1 MIEFR
6 MRQLTKFYLMH
17 KMKNFSWLLA
27 AVLFLASGC
36 KQEKE
41 AKNIFDG
48 VLFTENIRST
58 DPRTPEEELAGF
70 EVPPGFEIQLFASEP
85 NIDKPINMNFDAQG
99 RMWVTQSF
107 EYPFPSPAGKKSTD
121 RITILED
128 TDGDGK
134 ADRFTEV
141 SDTLNIPVGVLPMA
155 DGVIAFSVPKIYR
168 FTDTNGDGKPESKK
182 PLLGPFGFQDTHGM
196 VSNFVRGYD
205 GWVHACHGFTNLS
218 VVAGADGDSIRMESG
233 NTFRFRP
240 DGSRVE
246 QVTYGQ
252 VNPFGLVYDEYG
264 YIYSTDSHSSPL
276 YQLIRGGDYPHFG
289 KPEIMAFGPDMKPLE
304 DEATALCG
312 ITYYAD
318 VKFPEAFRKN
328 FFIGDAFKSR
338 VHRYT
343 WEFKGSSP
351 VGKSEEDFVKSADPW
366 FRPVNVKMG
375 PDGAIYVAD
384 FYNAIIG
391 HYEVPLGHPKRDKQ
405 RGRIWRITY
414 KGDHN
419 EKKDLAKASV
429 NELIEALKLDNM
441 VARMNAADQIA
452 DRIGPAA
459 VPSLKSLIADKNVSS
474 QQYVHAL
481 WLLFRLN
488 ELNDDLLKASL
499 ANSNALIRLHT
510 LRILDEEKRDA
521 TYYALIANSLKDTDP
536 HVQRAAVELLTEYK
550 DVATVEA
557 VLSVLH
563 TAPTYDTH
571 LIYTSRL
578 ALRNLLRDN
587 DLMKQVAGKS
597 WNEEQAGFIAGT
609 LVDVNSAE
617 AAGFLATYLNQ
628 YSMPANKVRLAYQQV
643 ARYTPKGKL
652 NDLIAEAQN
661 RKDLDV
667 EVQAS
672 MFRGIQDGLVQ
683 RGEDTGNRLNAWG
696 TQIAEK
702 LLKKYPGRSTM
713 GGIVNQQ
720 QFAIQLAGD
729 YKVKSVASILKNLVQ
744 PEVKTDSVGDADV
757 KTQALRALLKIAP
770 EQSIVIAGN
779 IVRDSTLDIDYR
791 KRAAAA
797 LGDMPGPAVNKVLAG
812 IKNTPADLE
821 VSIVTA
827 LAGSSE
833 GKDIIFDQLQ
843 KGQLRTR
850 TLTDPRVE
858 ERMVLNISNNQQQ
871 KFESLIANIDP
882 ISDERQA
889 LIEKRLA
896 AFKLAK
902 STTIQ
907 VDSGAQVF
915 GKNCGI
921 CHRRL
926 VDSGIGPQ
934 LHGIGKRGAE
944 ALAEKIL
951 DPNRNISEAFRN
963 YTIKLKDGKV
973 LNGLFRREQ
982 GEVIVFGDLTGKEF
996 SVLKKDIAEQKASRY
1011 TIMPDHFGTTL
1022 SQKEFNVLLT
1032 YLLNW

>member
-1 MIEFR
+1 MFQIK
-6 MRQLTKFYLMH
+6 KFSKLM
-17 KMKNFSWLLA
+17 
-27 AVLFLASGC
+27 AVLFLAFGC
-36 KQEKE
+36 GQQKKTE
-41 AKNIFDG
+41 NVFDSE
-48 VLFTENIRST
+48 LFTENIRST

-85 NIDKPINMNFDAQG
+85 NIDKPINMTFDAQG

-107 EYPFPSPAGKKSTD
+107 EYPFPSQAGKKSTD
-121 RITILED
+121 RLTILED

-141 SDTLNIPVGVLPMA
+141 SDTLNIPVGVLPMV
-155 DGVIAFSVPKIYR
+155 DGVIAFSVPKVYR
-168 FTDTNGDGKPESKK
+168 FADVNGDGKPESAKA
-182 PLLGPFGFQDTHGM
+182 LLGPFGFQDTHGM

-218 VVAGADGDSIRMESG
+218 EVAGADGDSIKMISG

-240 DGSRVE
+240 DGSRIE

-276 YQLIRGGDYPHFG
+276 YQLIRGGDYPHFA
-289 KPEIMAFGPDMKPLE
+289 KPEIMAFGPDMKSLG

-318 VKFPEAFRKN
+318 VKFPEAFRQN

-338 VHRYT
+338 VHRYS
-343 WEFKGSSP
+343 WEFKGSTP
-351 VGKSEEDFVKSADPW
+351 VGKSEEDLVKSADPW

-391 HYEVPLGHPKRDKQ
+391 HYEAPLGHPKRDKQ

-419 EKKDLAKASV
+419 EKKDLTKTSLD
-429 NELIEALKLDNM
+429 ELIEALKLDNM
-441 VARMNAADQIA
+441 ALRMNAADQIA
-452 DRIGPAA
+452 DRIGFSAIPT
-459 VPSLKSLIADKNVSS
+459 LKSLIANKSTTT

-488 ELNDDLLKASL
+488 DLNDDLLKGSL
-499 ANSNALIRLHT
+499 TNTNALIRLHSY
-510 LRILDEEKRDA
+510 RILAEGKRDVE
-521 TYYALIANSLKDTDP
+521 TYYPLITNALKDTDP

-550 DVATVEA
+550 DIPTVEA

-563 TAPTYDTH
+563 AAPIYDTH

-578 ALRNLLRDN
+578 CLRNLLRDN
-587 DLMKQVAGKS
+587 DLMKQVATKS
-597 WNEEQAGFIAGT
+597 WNEEEAGFIAGT

-617 AAGFLATYLNQ
+617 AAGFLANYLNQ
-628 YSMPANKVRLAYQQV
+628 YSMPANKVRLAYQQI
-643 ARYTPKGKL
+643 ARYTPNAKL
-652 NDLIAEAQN
+652 NDLITKAQN
-661 RKDLDV
+661 KKNPDI

-672 MFRGIQDGLVQ
+672 MFRGIQDGLAQ

-696 TQIAEK
+696 TQTAEN
-702 LLKKYPGRSTM
+702 LLKKYPDRSTVEE
-713 GGIVNQQ
+713 IVNQQ
-720 QFAIQLAGD
+720 RFAIQLAGD
-729 YKVKSVASILKNLVQ
+729 FKVKSVESILKNLIR
-744 PEVKTDSVGDADV
+744 PEVKTDSIGDVDV

-770 EQSIVIAGN
+770 TQGIEMAGAIVK
-779 IVRDSTLDIDYR
+779 DSAENIDYR
-791 KRAAAA
+791 KRAANA
-797 LGDMPGPAVNKVLAG
+797 LGEIPGPAVNKVLAS
-812 IKNTPADLE
+812 IENTPADLE

-827 LAGSSE
+827 LAGSPE
-833 GKDIIFDQLQ
+833 GKDIIFEKVR

-858 ERMVLNISNNQQQ
+858 ERLVLNISSKQQV
-871 KFESLIANIDP
+871 EYEALIANIDP
-882 ISDERQA
+882 ISEERQA

-907 VDSGAQVF
+907 VDSGARVYSR
-915 GKNCGI
+915 NCGI
-921 CHRRL
+921 CHRSF
-926 VDSGIGPQ
+926 VESGIGPQ

-944 ALAEKIL
+944 ALAEKII

-973 LNGLFRREQ
+973 LTGLFRREQ
-982 GEVIVFGDLTGKEF
+982 GEVIVFGDLNGKEF
-996 SVLKKDIAEQKASRY
+996 SVPKKDIEEQTASRY

>member
-1 MIEFR
+1 MY
-6 MRQLTKFYLMH
+6 QV
-17 KMKNFSWLLA
+17 KNISKLL
-27 AVLFLASGC
+27 AVLFLAFGC
-36 KQEKE
+36 GQQKKTE
-41 AKNIFDG
+41 NVFDSE
-48 VLFTENIRST
+48 LFTENIRST
-58 DPRTPEEELAGF
+58 DPRTAEEELAGF

-85 NIDKPINMNFDAQG
+85 NIDKPINIAFDAQG

-107 EYPFPSPAGKKSTD
+107 EYPFPSPLGKKSTD

-168 FTDTNGDGKPESKK
+168 FTDANGDGKPESKK

-205 GWVHACHGFTNLS
+205 GWIHACHGFTNLS
-218 VVAGADGDSIRMESG
+218 IVAGADGDSIRMESG

-276 YQLIRGGDYPHFG
+276 YQLIRGGDYPHFA

-312 ITYYAD
+312 IAYYAD

-338 VHRYT
+338 VHRYS

-419 EKKDLAKASV
+419 EKKDLTKASLD
-429 NELIEALKLDNM
+429 ELIEALKLDNIVM
-441 VARMNAADQIA
+441 RMNAADQIA

-459 VPSLKSLIADKNVSS
+459 VPSLKSLIADKSTTP

-488 ELNDDLLKASL
+488 DLSNDLLKASL

-510 LRILDEEKRDA
+510 LRILAEEKRDA
-521 TYYALIANSLKDTDP
+521 TYYPLIANALKDTDP

-563 TAPTYDTH
+563 TAPAYDTH

-578 ALRNLLRDN
+578 CLRNLLRDN
-587 DLMKQVAGKS
+587 DLMKQVAAKS
-597 WNEEQAGFIAGT
+597 WNPEEAGFIAGT

-617 AAGFLATYLNQ
+617 AAGFLSDYLNTN
-628 YSMPANKVRLAYQQV
+628 SMPANKVRLAYQQM
-643 ARYTPKGKL
+643 ARYTPKAKL
-652 NDLIAEAQN
+652 NDLITKAQN
-661 RKDLDV
+661 KKDPDV

-672 MFRGIQDGLVQ
+672 MFRGIQDGLAQ
-683 RGEDTGNRLNAWG
+683 RGEDAGNRLNAWG
-696 TQIAEK
+696 TQTAEN
-702 LLKKYPGRSTM
+702 LLKKYPNRSTADA
-713 GGIVNQQ
+713 IINQQ

-729 YKVKSVASILKNLVQ
+729 FKVKPVEPILKNLVK
-744 PEVKTDSVGDADV
+744 PEVKTDSIGDLDV

-770 EQSIVIAGN
+770 AQGIEVAGAIVK
-779 IVRDSTLDIDYR
+779 DSAENIDYR
-791 KRAAAA
+791 KRAVEA
-797 LGDMPGPAVNKVLAG
+797 LGEIPGPAVNKILAAVE
-812 IKNTPADLE
+812 NTPADLE
-821 VSIVTA
+821 VSLVAA

-833 GKDIIFDQLQ
+833 GKNIIFEKVR

-850 TLTDPRVE
+850 TLIDPRVE
-858 ERMVLNISNNQQQ
+858 ERMVFNSTPNQQ
-871 KFESLIANIDP
+871 KEYESLIANIDP

-896 AFKLAK
+896 AFKLTK

-973 LNGLFRREQ
+973 LTGLFRREQ

-996 SVLKKDIAEQKASRY
+996 SIPKKDIAEQTASRY